1 MKKYLKTIG
10 IIGAVLIGV
19 SRYRR
24 KTREIKS
31 QKDIGE
37 KVGAYYALLNKWL
50 MLRQQG
56 RTLENYF
63 ISKDIHTIA
72 IYGYKELGQRLYYEL
87 KDSNV
92 QVKYIIDKNADMFN
106 TEIDIYEPDEELPLV
121 DAIVV
126 TATYY
131 FDEIEDELSD
141 KVDYPIISLQDVL
154 I

>member
-1 MKKYLKTIG
+1 MKKHLKAIG
-10 IIGAVLIGV
+10 IIGTALIGV
-19 SRYRR
+19 NCYGR
-24 KTREIKS
+24 KTREIKL
-31 QKDIGE
+31 QNDIGK
-37 KVGAYYALLNKWL
+37 KVRAYYALLNKWL

-72 IYGYKELGQRLYYEL
+72 IYGYKELGQRLYDEL
-87 KDSNV
+87 KNSNV
-92 QVKYIIDKNADMFN
+92 KVKYIIDKNADMLN
-106 TEIDIYEPDEELPLV
+106 TEIDIYEPDEELPFV

-141 KVDYPIISLQDVL
+141 KVDCPIISLQDV
-154 I
+154 II